1 MNKQKLLQ
9 LERSIFVSFLVIIFT
24 IIIVS
29 EKAEVIFLPKIQKK
43 FSSYIEN
50 NYSALKESVTIKKPN
65 YKKEKFQ
72 AKIVSKE
79 NKNHFF
85 YLYYENHKIKDTYQK
100 DYVEGKS
107 LLSHIKKELE
117 TEITSE
123 TNQSCNIT
131 ILATLNNY
139 TEQVKER
146 IIEEDNLTQ
155 LKFYSIEKEITID
168 NWTPQNIMQSIIT
181 TINSFQK
188 ENISPKYYTIIITNK
203 KDITTSI
210 KIENLSENFS
220 KNLQK
225 EQIINDIINDNN
237 SQLLKQN
244 KITYQYLN

>member
-1 MNKQKLLQ
+1 MKKQNRLL
-9 LERSIFVSFLVIIFT
+9 LARSIFFSIVTIIFAM
-24 IIIVS
+24 IIIS
-29 EKAEVIFLPKIQKK
+29 EKAGDIFLPTVQKK
-43 FSSYIEN
+43 INTYLEN
-50 NYSALKESVTIKKPN
+50 NYSSIKDGISIKKISYN
-65 YKKEKFQ
+65 NREYK
-72 AKIVSKE
+72 AKVISSK
-79 NKNHFF
+79 NKNHYF
-85 YLYYENHKIKDTYQK
+85 YIYYKNHNLKDTYQK